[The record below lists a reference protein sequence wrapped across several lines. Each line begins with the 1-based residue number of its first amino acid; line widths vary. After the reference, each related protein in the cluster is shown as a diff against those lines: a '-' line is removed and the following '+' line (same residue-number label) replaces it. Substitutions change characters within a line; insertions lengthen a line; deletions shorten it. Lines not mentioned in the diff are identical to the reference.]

1 MRKKYLSALLF
12 GALLVTSAGT
22 FTSCKDYDDDIKNL
36 QEQIDKKASLEE
48 LQEQIS
54 TMKSDVET
62 AKAEAEEA
70 KQKAEEALQKAT
82 ENAGGL
88 SQEEV
93 QALIDQAE
101 ADIQAQINQLAKLT
115 DVEAKIEALKVELA
129 STYLTEEDLAD
140 IKTDITNLWNEIEK
154 VVGKVLNSLVYQP
167 SLYVN
172 GIEATEYAWM
182 QYDQLKSTTATETEF
197 DDNEGVSCVVTSP
210 ASDWNYAF
218 DVTKEFNPEIY
229 VDYHVNPS
237 KATIAK
243 ENLSLIS
250 GDAEVVNTR
259 ASESAPK
266 IGTGDIKYENG
277 ILSVPV
283 VAIGSK
289 IKGNHTT
296 DGETAD
302 LTKASIFALQ
312 ANVKTSNGE
321 DRVVTSDYASL
332 YSSVITPQA
341 IAYNTTEYNGFDID
355 AKDCV
360 ATNDELWPSVGE
372 ALGNVPTIKVAYNSQ
387 VDLKTLLELHYNHE
401 SLTSNDGEHKVWK
414 WGEEAQYGLK
424 YDFALIQYKAG
435 TNVTEDSKY
444 VDQNLAKTG
453 VIAPRKVEANGA
465 TSESTGVSSVGRHPL
480 VRVRVLDSNNKVV
493 LHAYVKLEIVQTVE
507 ILETLPF
514 ELPDIKFGCATYTGK
529 LTWAQMSNQLLE
541 KTKLSREQFQALYK
555 VDVATDGTTVKQF
568 KKVNG
573 KFVECTAAADIYGTV
588 TETQDY
594 IEGTTTPVL
603 NWELPDE
610 EQQRIYELTDHTKKI
625 YVRYVRRSTNPAET
639 SNEAPVY
646 LPMEV
651 TTLKPEGAVVTK
663 IDEYWYN
670 NSTNTRLNVNYPA
683 DGGNTLVYKVDLNQV
698 WKGNK
703 PVFNPTAGF
712 DSYTNTI
719 LANQNGTNG
728 GYKYYFADTKD
739 YEVTDLNENKY
750 IIFAG
755 QSGNK
760 VITATGMNGNQY
772 EVTKDN
778 ELKYAL
784 STVSGVYKNT
794 SLYAKN
800 VATGTITEIATIN
813 QGDGT
818 IQYLNNDVAKLLL
831 NAYHHKEAK
840 LFAQIGV
847 CAYSSCGIALALDG
861 SNYPAY
867 FLRPISMEGNKSGT
881 FIDAQAN
888 GSTINIAEVFDFV
901 DWRDEEFKKGTDYS
915 NVWLYAFYNIKAV
928 KVKLADITT
937 TLNGGDI
944 ETTKLSSITNKIE
957 INQLDAAGNKVTK
970 GTDGNPV
977 SPVSLN
983 LTRYN
988 AESNGTVATWNAIVE
1003 AMGKIKYENNGN
1015 NVQGF
1020 TLRIPVEF
1028 TYDWG
1033 TISSYVDV
1041 DVKDTMGN

>member
-1 MRKKYLSALLF
+1 ML
-12 GALLVTSAGT
+12 
-22 FTSCKDYDDDIKNL
+22 D
-36 QEQIDKKASLEE
+36 
-48 LQEQIS
+48 
-54 TMKSDVET
+54 
-62 AKAEAEEA
+62 
-70 KQKAEEALQKAT
+70 
-82 ENAGGL
+82 
-88 SQEEV
+88 
-93 QALIDQAE
+93 
-101 ADIQAQINQLAKLT
+101 
-115 DVEAKIEALKVELA
+115 
-129 STYLTEEDLAD
+129 ED
-140 IKTDITNLWNEIEK
+140 
-154 VVGKVLNSLVYQP
+154 
-167 SLYVN
+167 
-172 GIEATEYAWM
+172 
-182 QYDQLKSTTATETEF
+182 
-197 DDNEGVSCVVTSP
+197 
-210 ASDWNYAF
+210 
-218 DVTKEFNPEIY
+218 
-229 VDYHVNPS
+229 
-237 KATIAK
+237 
-243 ENLSLIS
+243 
-250 GDAEVVNTR
+250 
-259 ASESAPK
+259 
-266 IGTGDIKYENG
+266 
-277 ILSVPV
+277 
-283 VAIGSK
+283 
-289 IKGNHTT
+289 
-296 DGETAD
+296 
-302 LTKASIFALQ
+302 
-312 ANVKTSNGE
+312 
-321 DRVVTSDYASL
+321 
-332 YSSVITPQA
+332 
-341 IAYNTTEYNGFDID
+341 
-355 AKDCV
+355 
-360 ATNDELWPSVGE
+360 
-372 ALGNVPTIKVAYNSQ
+372 
-387 VDLKTLLELHYNHE
+387 
-401 SLTSNDGEHKVWK
+401 
-414 WGEEAQYGLK
+414 
-424 YDFALIQYKAG
+424 
-435 TNVTEDSKY
+435 
-444 VDQNLAKTG
+444 
-453 VIAPRKVEANGA
+453 
-465 TSESTGVSSVGRHPL
+465 
-480 VRVRVLDSNNKVV
+480 
-493 LHAYVKLEIVQTVE
+493 
-507 ILETLPF
+507 
-514 ELPDIKFGCATYTGK
+514 
-529 LTWAQMSNQLLE
+529 
-541 KTKLSREQFQALYK
+541 
-555 VDVATDGTTVKQF
+555 
-568 KKVNG
+568 
-573 KFVECTAAADIYGTV
+573 
-588 TETQDY
+588 
-594 IEGTTTPVL
+594 
-603 NWELPDE
+603 
-610 EQQRIYELTDHTKKI
+610 QQRIYELTDHTKLI
-625 YVRYVRRSTNPAET
+625 YVRYVRKSTNPDQT
-639 SNEAPVY
+639 SNERPVY
-646 LPMEV
+646 LPMKV

-683 DGGNTLVYKVDLNQV
+683 DGENTLVYKVDLNQV

-739 YEVTDLNENKY
+739 YEVTDLNKNKY

-755 QSGNK
+755 QGGNK

-784 STVSGVYKNT
+784 STASGVYENT

-813 QGDGT
+813 QGYGT

-831 NAYHHKEAK
+831 NAYHHKDAK

-901 DWRDEEFKKGTDYS
+901 DWRDEAFKEGTDYS

-977 SPVSLN
+977 SPVSLD

-1041 DVKDTMGN
+1041 DVKDTLGN

>member
-115 DVEAKIEALKVELA
+115 DVDAKIEALKVELA

-182 QYDQLKSTTATETEF
+182 QYDQLKSATNTQKKYQ
-197 DDNEGVSCVVTSP
+197 DDEGVWCEVITSV
-210 ASDWNYAF
+210 SEWNYTF

-355 AKDCV
+355 AKGCA

-387 VDLKTLLELHYNHE
+387 VDLKTLLELHYKHE
-401 SLTSNDGEHKVWK
+401 SLTSNNGEHKVWK
-414 WGEEAQYGLK
+414 LGEKAQYGLK

-444 VDQNLAKTG
+444 VDQELAETG
-453 VIAPRKVEANGA
+453 VIAPRIVDASGNTTG
-465 TSESTGVSSVGRHPL
+465 STGISSVGRHPL

-493 LHAYVKLEIVQTVE
+493 LHAYVKLEIVQTVVDLVTDE
-507 ILETLPF
+507 FILPE
-514 ELPDIKFGCATYTGK
+514 IKFGCDAYLGK
-529 LTWAQMSNQLLE
+529 LTWAQMSSQLIE
-541 KTKLSREQFQALYK
+541 ETGLSREQFQALYK
-555 VDVATDGTTVKQF
+555 VDVKADNTTVKQF

-603 NWELPDE
+603 NWELLDE
-610 EQQRIYELTDHTKKI
+610 DQQRIYELTDHTKLI
-625 YVRYVRRSTNPAET
+625 YVRYVRKSTNPDQT
-639 SNEAPVY
+639 SNERPVY
-646 LPMEV
+646 LPMKV

-683 DGGNTLVYKVDLNQV
+683 DGENTLVYKVDLNQV

-739 YEVTDLNENKY
+739 YEVTDLNKNKY

-755 QSGNK
+755 QGGNK

-784 STVSGVYKNT
+784 STASGVYENT

-831 NAYHHKEAK
+831 NAYHHKDAK

-901 DWRDEEFKKGTDYS
+901 DWKDEAFKEGTDYS

-937 TLNGGDI
+937 TLNGG
-944 ETTKLSSITNKIE
+944 KLGIDKLTSITNKIE

-977 SPVSLN
+977 NAVSLN
-983 LTRYN
+983 LSTYN
-988 AESNGTVATWNAIVE
+988 AESKGTVATWNAIVE